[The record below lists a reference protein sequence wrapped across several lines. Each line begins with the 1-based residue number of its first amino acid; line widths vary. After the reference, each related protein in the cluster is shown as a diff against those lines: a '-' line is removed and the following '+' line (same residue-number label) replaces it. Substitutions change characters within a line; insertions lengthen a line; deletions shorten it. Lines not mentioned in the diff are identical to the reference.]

1 MKFKIRSNSEQQTL
15 KLAKL
20 FASKA
25 TPKMVFLLS
34 GNLGAGKTVFAQG
47 FASGL
52 NVKEIV
58 NSPTFNIVKVYT
70 SGRLPLYHIDAY
82 RLEGNNKD
90 IGLEEY
96 IEAGG
101 ISLIEWPEYV
111 KYILPKNKFS
121 ITIKNISE
129 NEREIE
135 IEASGEKEIEV
146 LTEVKKLWVTN

>member
-1 MKFKIRSNSEQQTL
+1 MKFKIRSTSEQQTL
-15 KLAKL
+15 KLAKF

-25 TPKMVFLLS
+25 TPQMVFLLS

-96 IEAGG
+96 IESSG
-101 ISLIEWPEYV
+101 ISLIEWPEYI